1 MAEEKKAV
9 RRLEFSQLEEIRK
22 GGKIEQKMLGD
33 IPVQVSVELGRTQ
46 LTLREILELSEG
58 SIIELD
64 RLAGEPLDL
73 KVGGQLV
80 AQGEVVAV
88 DDYYALRITNVLL
101 K

>member
-1 MAEEKKAV
+1 M
-9 RRLEFSQLEEIRK
+9 
-22 GGKIEQKMLGD
+22 GD
-33 IPVQVSVELGRTQ
+33 IPISVTVELGNAE
-46 LTLREILELSEG
+46 LSLKEILELSEG
-58 SIIELD
+58 SIIELN

-88 DDYYALRITNVLL
+88 DDYYGLRITNVVM

>member
-1 MAEEKKAV
+1 MDVKNVKFPNFEEG
-9 RRLEFSQLEEIRK
+9 EK
-22 GGKIEQKMLGD
+22 GERMETNLLGNV
-33 IPVQVSVELGRTQ
+33 PVQVTVGLGGTELS
-46 LTLREILELSEG
+46 LKEILDLAEG
-58 SIIELD
+58 SIIELN

-88 DDYYALRITNVLL
+88 DDYYGLRITNVVM

>member
-1 MAEEKKAV
+1 MDVKNVKFPNFEEGEKGE
-9 RRLEFSQLEEIRK
+9 RMDQRL
-22 GGKIEQKMLGD
+22 LGD
-33 IPVQVSVELGRTQ
+33 VPVQVTVELGGTE
-46 LTLREILELSEG
+46 LSLKEILELSEG
-58 SIIELD
+58 SIIELN

-88 DDYYALRITNVLL
+88 DDSYGLRITNVVM

>member
-1 MAEEKKAV
+1 MDIKHIK
-9 RRLEFSQLEEIRK
+9 FPNLEEGEK
-22 GGKIEQKMLGD
+22 GAKVESRSLVE
-33 IPVQVSVELGRTQ
+33 IPVQVTVELGQAQ
-46 LTLREILELSEG
+46 LTLKEILELAEG

-80 AQGEVVAV
+80 AQGEVVAI
-88 DDYYALRITNVLL
+88 DDYYGLRITNVVA

>member
-1 MAEEKKAV
+1 MELQNVKFPPMEEEKKGDTLDQRA
-9 RRLEFSQLEEIRK
+9 
-22 GGKIEQKMLGD
+22 LGN
-33 IPVQVSVELGRTQ
+33 IPVKATVELGNAE
-46 LTLREILELSEG
+46 LSLKDVLELAEG
-58 SIIELD
+58 SIIELS

-88 DDYYALRITNVLL
+88 DDFYGLRITNVLM